1 MTHLPVQPQPADRP
15 VRRPDP
21 GEGLLVPGRAE
32 HQDESRPEHR
42 AGHRSG
48 RGLDDVDGGRPRW
61 QRPVAVAVIA
71 LVTAVVVFGGYW
83 AVRLATN
90 VDSLDLSAN
99 GTSGSGVDD
108 RTDRLQILVLGSDT
122 RSGSNA
128 AYGAEDDSSG
138 YGQADVMMLLDI
150 SADNQHV
157 NVLSFPRDLLVDIPA
172 CTDGQGGGSFDGRS
186 GEMINSAMRD
196 AGPGCAVDTVNEVT
210 GLEVDHFMLAD
221 FAAVTELSDAVGGVD
236 VCVTQ
241 AIDEPKSGLKLPA
254 GTSSVQG
261 EQALAFLRARA
272 AFGDGGDLGRIQ
284 AQQAFLGSLTRK
296 IKDEGT
302 LGNPQRLLGI
312 ADALTSNLTV
322 DRGLASVPAMVT
334 IGNRLKDID
343 PAKVAF
349 IAVPTV
355 PAADPNR
362 LVLDEPLASELFAAL
377 RSSADLTTPAADVP
391 AEGVPAADVPAE
403 GDPAAGSTD
412 PTASPDTGPQPEAS
426 SVPVVVADGTGGAGV
441 VASLVPALTGAGYAG
456 AGSMPAPATP
466 LTGIYYGEGLEEE
479 ARAIAALLGLPASI
493 AAPDPSVYG
502 VQVYVGAD
510 AAGGLDQVA
519 GPDVSGAINQT
530 ADEVSCQDTNPFG

>member
-1 MTHLPVQPQPADRP
+1 M
-15 VRRPDP
+15 
-21 GEGLLVPGRAE
+21 PGRAE
-32 HQDESRPEHR
+32 RHDEHR
-42 AGHRSG
+42 AEHNDEHRAERHDEHRSG

-61 QRPVAVAVIA
+61 LRPVAVAVIA

-172 CTDGQGGGSFDGRS
+172 CTDGQGGSFGGRS

-221 FAAVTELSDAVGGVD
+221 FNAVTELSDAVGGVD

-391 AEGVPAADVPAE
+391 STDVPSE
-403 GDPAAGSTD
+403 GAPTAGSTD
-412 PTASPDTGPQPEAS
+412 PTASPDAGPLPEAS
-426 SVPVVVADGTGGAGV
+426 SVPVVVADGTGGASV

-456 AGSMPAPATP
+456 AGSMLAPATP
-466 LTGIYYGEGLEEE
+466 LTGIYYGEGFEEE

-493 AAPDPSVYG
+493 ATPDPSVYG

-530 ADEVSCQDTNPFG
+530 ADQVSCQDTNPFG

>member
-1 MTHLPVQPQPADRP
+1 M
-15 VRRPDP
+15 
-21 GEGLLVPGRAE
+21 PGRAE
-32 HQDESRPEHR
+32 RHDEHR
-42 AGHRSG
+42 AEHNDEHRAERHDEHRSG

-61 QRPVAVAVIA
+61 LRPVAVAVIA

-108 RTDRLQILVLGSDT
+108 RTDRLQILILGSDT

-172 CTDGQGGGSFDGRS
+172 CTDGQGGGSFGGRS

-221 FAAVTELSDAVGGVD
+221 FNAVTELSDAVGGVD

-391 AEGVPAADVPAE
+391 STDVPSE
-403 GDPAAGSTD
+403 GAPTAGSTD
-412 PTASPDTGPQPEAS
+412 PTASPDAGPLPEAS
-426 SVPVVVADGTGGAGV
+426 SVPVVVADGTGGASV

-456 AGSMPAPATP
+456 AGSMLAPATP
-466 LTGIYYGEGLEEE
+466 LTGIYYGEGFEEE

-493 AAPDPSVYG
+493 ATPDPSVYG

-530 ADEVSCQDTNPFG
+530 ADQVSCQDTNPFG